1 MKKIP
6 RTFLLGLVK
15 NSQVTIFFDSVAVS
29 FCCSPVL
36 KKTNFLR
43 FFSQGA
49 TAPHPPPPTP
59 PKSVTASRPTFSVV
73 FVIFEVGGW
82 SKNGT
87 GGLNFLVELGGLN
100 IFRGGG
106 GRRKNWGPFFL
117 FLFSSSQN

>member
-15 NSQVTIFFDSVAVS
+15 NSQLTIFFDSVAVS

-36 KKTNFLR
+36 KKTSFLS
-43 FFSQGA
+43 FFSQGGNS
-49 TAPHPPPPTP
+49 PPPPPTP
-59 PKSVTASRPTFSVV
+59 PKSVTASRTTFSGV

-87 GGLNFLVELGGLN
+87 GGVELFGGT
-100 IFRGGG
+100 GGV
-106 GRRKNWGPFFL
+106 KHF
-117 FLFSSSQN
+117 

>member
-29 FCCSPVL
+29 FCCSPVF

-43 FFSQGA
+43 FFFTGGQQPP
-49 TAPHPPPPTP
+49 TLPLPHPPNP
-59 PKSVTASRPTFSVV
+59 SLLVGLHLVLYLCYLRW
-73 FVIFEVGGW
+73 GGW

-100 IFRGGG
+100 IFRGGAL
-106 GRRKNWGPFFL
+106 KK
-117 FLFSSSQN
+117 S

>member
-6 RTFLLGLVK
+6 RTVLLGLVK

-43 FFSQGA
+43 FFSQGGNS
-49 TAPHPPPPTP
+49 PHPPPPTP

-73 FVIFEVGGW
+73 FVIFEVGGLEQKW
-82 SKNGT
+82 NWGVELFGGT
-87 GGLNFLVELGGLN
+87 GGG
-100 IFRGGG
+100 
-106 GRRKNWGPFFL
+106 
-117 FLFSSSQN
+117 